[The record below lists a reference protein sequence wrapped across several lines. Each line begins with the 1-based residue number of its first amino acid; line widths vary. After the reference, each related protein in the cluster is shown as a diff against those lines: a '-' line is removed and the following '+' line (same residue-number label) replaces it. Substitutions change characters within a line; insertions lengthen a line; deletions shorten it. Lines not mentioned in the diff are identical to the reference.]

1 MNSSTARSGEPSRS
15 ASKPMVTR
23 ASASTQGSPAAR
35 AAAAASSARRPAAVS
50 SPIYISVCAWV
61 DSARACSRLG
71 GSAGSARTAVEAAA
85 SASAGSSISS
95 R

>member
-1 MNSSTARSGEPSRS
+1 M
-15 ASKPMVTR
+15 TR

-35 AAAAASSARRPAAVS
+35 AAAAASSARRPAAFS
-50 SPIYISVCAWV
+50 SPMYISVCAWV

-71 GSAGSARTAVEAAA
+71 GSPGSTLTAVAAAA
-85 SASAGSSISS
+85 SASAASSISS